1 MSILKPGTA
10 IGKTIA
16 SRVKGFPVW
25 EKEPKRKKKL
35 PTCWIRIPTY
45 NVKPP
50 KQVDS
55 GAAGKNYPLSIQIIS
70 ETREELIKALNH
82 MINCGLKEI
91 EAGDKRFWLHAV
103 QHKIQHK
110 TLFRADLK
118 YIFRIRQIPEEIL

>member
-16 SRVKGFPVW
+16 SRVKGYPVC
-25 EKEPKRKKKL
+25 EKEPKRKKKI

-50 KQVDS
+50 KRVDR
-55 GAAGKNYPLSIQIIS
+55 GAGEKNYPLFIQIFS
-70 ETREELIKALNH
+70 ETRAELIEAVDH
-82 MINCGLKEI
+82 MIRCGYEEI

-103 QHKIQHK
+103 NIAVQHRAI
-110 TLFRADLK
+110 FRADLK
-118 YIFRIRQIPEEIL
+118 YIFRLRQLPEEIL